1 MKVYEEKIY
10 KRQECVKRECDLCG
24 KVSLGDEREWDRVS
38 WEVNQT
44 IISIKIEQREGYS
57 YPEGGSGELYNIDLC
72 PNCFKYKLVPFLI
85 SQGAKIK
92 QEEWDS

>member
-10 KRQECVKRECDLCG
+10 KRQEVVKRECDLCG
-24 KVSLGDEREWDRVS
+24 KVSFGDEREWDRGS
-38 WEVNQT
+38 WDVNCT

-72 PNCFKYKLVPFLI
+72 PNCFKDKLIPFLI

-92 QEEWDS
+92 QEDWDS